1 MFPPIGR
8 LKLEFLGMKCGRNEI
23 IGCLISLAP
32 SLTRRGIFYG
42 RKRISSHSQTCK
54 QKTGQDE
61 AGRRR
66 ESKSSDPPLLHLCT
80 CGHKDHC

>member
-8 LKLEFLGMKCGRNEI
+8 LKLDFLGMHCGRNEI

-32 SLTRRGIFYG
+32 SLAMGGIFYG

-61 AGRRR
+61 AGKRR
-66 ESKSSDPPLLHLCT
+66 ESEVCHPLLLRVCNSESKNQ
-80 CGHKDHC
+80 C